1 MSPFGMARKRSGRR
15 QGHCRTSWSGRPGA
29 RCPGSCSRIARAS
42 WSSLRMARSRTAWPM
57 PPTMRAPHDPAT
69 CPTSVRPPS
78 GKILVKAR
86 LGRDRDGSEDHGPLT
101 TPKPYRKRGKITGQV
116 TCGTAFLAPRL
127 TSPTCVPP
135 PPAAPDL
142 HRDAIK
148 GPVSRISCRPAIG
161 KRVPPVR
168 FERTTYRLQGGCSGR
183 TELRGRRVVCLND
196 TVLLGKAILK
206 FRMTSCCHR
215 PQPRN

>member
-15 QGHCRTSWSGRPGA
+15 QGHCRTSWSNRPGA
-29 RCPGSCSRIARAS
+29 RCPGSCRRIARAS
-42 WSSLRMARSRTAWPM
+42 LSSLRMARSRTAWPM

-78 GKILVKAR
+78 GKILATAR
-86 LGRDRDGSEDHGPLT
+86 QGQGQG
-101 TPKPYRKRGKITGQV
+101 RKRR
-116 TCGTAFLAPRL
+116 P
-127 TSPTCVPP
+127 SPPHHAQALSQARENHGADHLRNSISCAEAYKPDMRP

-161 KRVPPVR
+161 QRVPPVR

-206 FRMTSCCHR
+206 FRMTSCGHR